1 VQASPSVSVTGAGTI
16 CIGQATVLTASGAN
30 TYSWNTGATTA
41 SILVSPSVTTSY
53 TTTGTS
59 SVTGCSG
66 ITVTNL
72 VVSSCAGVTNIENE
86 IEGLSIY
93 PNPSNGNFTI
103 ELNNGKTKQILIT
116 DNTGKMIKTMSTKD
130 DVINVSLD
138 QFANGIYH
146 VKVESN
152 NATKVVKISKQ

>member
-1 VQASPSVSVTGAGTI
+1 M
-16 CIGQATVLTASGAN
+16 
-30 TYSWNTGATTA
+30 
-41 SILVSPSVTTSY
+41 
-53 TTTGTS
+53 
-59 SVTGCSG
+59 TGCSG

-72 VVSSCAGVTNIENE
+72 VVSSCAGIANNE
-86 IEGLSIY
+86 SELNGLAIY

-103 ELNNGKTKQILIT
+103 ELNNGKTKQIVIT
-116 DNTGKMIKTMSTKD
+116 DNSGKVIKSISTKD